1 MMNNRNEKILEDI
14 NNLKGYKVTYIYICY
29 CYKYKR

>member
-14 NNLKGYKVTYIYICY
+14 NNLKGYKVTYIYMLLL
-29 CYKYKR
+29 

>member
-14 NNLKGYKVTYIYICY
+14 NNLKGYKVTYICY